1 MPTGPQIILTL
12 KVLVATV
19 TVLLLASLVALA
31 LGKPRW
37 HGHINTVFFAL
48 TMLTVFGFEGL
59 IQFGVPITSTF
70 DDAAR
75 EALKVHLCFAVP
87 SALLL
92 PVMLFTGKTRRKT
105 THIAFSVVFGIM
117 WAGTFV
123 TGVFFLPHTTA
134 VP

>member
-1 MPTGPQIILTL
+1 MLTGPQIILTL
-12 KVLVATV
+12 KVLVASV

-31 LGKPRW
+31 LGKPRL

-59 IQFGVPITSTF
+59 IQFGVPITEAF
-70 DDAAR
+70 DAAAHQ
-75 EALKVHLCFAVP
+75 ALMIHLCFAIP
-87 SALLL
+87 SAVLL

-105 THIAFSVVFGIM
+105 IHLVFAALFSVM

-123 TGVFFLPHTTA
+123 TGIFFLPHTGA
-134 VP
+134 GP